1 MDIYDES
8 NDSSAWFAP
17 RWLKSPDVRYTQ
29 PLEVS
34 TAAQSMDAQI
44 ALTAT
49 DDECVHPAIVDGLRA
64 QVADL
69 ERKLRE
75 LQLRGVAYES
85 NVSSRSV
92 TIE

>member
-1 MDIYDES
+1 
-8 NDSSAWFAP
+8 
-17 RWLKSPDVRYTQ
+17 
-29 PLEVS
+29 
-34 TAAQSMDAQI
+34 MDAQI

-49 DDECVHPAIVDGLRA
+49 VDECVHPAIVDGLRA